1 MSDQVAVDVAEQE
14 SLPPELQDFAN
25 ARGRPAAFLFH
36 SDSLMRWHVGQLDD
50 ALDGRKFEE
59 LDLVIHSGGGLAHSA
74 YQIVELLRLHT
85 DRLNACVPFWAKSAA
100 TLLSIGAD
108 KIVLGERAE
117 LGPLD
122 VQMYEEKQ
130 AGRGERTSALN
141 PFKTLEQ
148 LQNFSVDALSSAM
161 GFIVDVYGM
170 SYDDSLRHA
179 VSFVEATTGPLVSRL
194 DPEKLGE
201 YNRELSVAVEYGT
214 RLLNRYSD
222 RDAQGARR
230 LAEHLV
236 FGYPSHEFIIDH
248 RELQDLGLNVEL
260 FGETERQAAKCLF
273 RVIPE
278 LAESI
283 ICLVEPAAVAADD
296 AGQNGA
302 EDATGLDEAVVQASQ
317 VKDGGDAGG
326 SQ

>member
-1 MSDQVAVDVAEQE
+1 MANSTSMASTK
-14 SLPPELQDFAN
+14 SLPVELQDFAN
-25 ARGRPAAFLFH
+25 ARGRPAAFLLH
-36 SDSLMRWHVGQLDD
+36 SDNLMRWHVGQLDD

-148 LQNFSVDALSSAM
+148 LQNFSIDALSSAM
-161 GFIVDVYGM
+161 GFIVDVYEM

-179 VSFVEATTGPLVSRL
+179 VAFVEATTGPLVSRL

-214 RLLNRYSD
+214 RLLTRYGGHGGPS
-222 RDAQGARR
+222 ARK

-236 FGYPSHEFIIDH
+236 FGYPSHEYIIDY
-248 RELQDLGLNVEL
+248 RELQDLGLDVEL
-260 FGETERQAAKCLF
+260 FGEAERPAAKSLF
-273 RVIPE
+273 NVIPNLE
-278 LAESI
+278 EPI
-283 ICLVEPAAVAADD
+283 ICLVEPTPPATD
-296 AGQNGA
+296 AGETANGS
-302 EDATGLDEAVVQASQ
+302 EDAAEIDEAVVEASK
-317 VKDGGDAGG
+317 VESGGDGK
-326 SQ
+326 

>member
-1 MSDQVAVDVAEQE
+1 MAMSDITTPDMANEKP
-14 SLPPELQDFAN
+14 LPPELQDFVD

-36 SDSLMRWHVGQLDD
+36 SDTLWRWHVGLVDD

-59 LDLVIHSGGGLAHSA
+59 LDLVIHSGGGWVHSA

-85 DRLNACVPFWAKSAA
+85 ERLNACVPFWAKSAA

-148 LQNFSVDALSSAM
+148 LQNFSLDALSSAM

-179 VSFVEATTGPLVSRL
+179 VAFVEATTGPLVGRL

-201 YNRELSVAVEYGT
+201 YNRELTVAVEYGT
-214 RLLNRYSD
+214 RLLSRYGGHD
-222 RDAQGARR
+222 KHAAKR
-230 LAEHLV
+230 LAEQLV
-236 FGYPSHEFIIDH
+236 FGYPSHDYIIDY
-248 RELQDLGLNVEL
+248 RELEDLGLDVEL
-260 FGETERQAAKCLF
+260 FGEAEIAPAKCLHN
-273 RVIPE
+273 VIPQLE
-278 LAESI
+278 DPI
-283 ICLVEPAAVAADD
+283 ICLVEPTTVPQGNGD
-296 AGQNGA
+296 ASVGPDSL
-302 EDATGLDEAVVQASQ
+302 EIEEAVTQA
-317 VKDGGDAGG
+317 VPAENGGDG
-326 SQ
+326 Q

>member
-1 MSDQVAVDVAEQE
+1 MADQAPQNHPANE
-14 SLPPELQDFAN
+14 SLPAELQDFSD

-36 SDSLMRWHVGQLDD
+36 SDNLMRWHVGRLDD
-50 ALDGRKFEE
+50 ALDGRHFDE

-85 DRLNACVPFWAKSAA
+85 DCLNACVPFWAKSAA

-161 GFIVDVYGM
+161 GFIVDVYEM
-170 SYDDSLRHA
+170 SYDESLRHA
-179 VSFVEATTGPLVSRL
+179 VAFVEATTGPLVSRL

-214 RLLNRYSD
+214 RLLSRYGGHNAPS
-222 RDAQGARR
+222 ARK

-236 FGYPSHEFIIDH
+236 FGYPSHEYIIDY
-248 RELQDLGLNVEL
+248 RELQDLGLDVEL
-260 FGETERQAAKCLF
+260 FGEAERPAAKSLLN
-273 RVIPE
+273 VIPTIDE
-278 LAESI
+278 PI
-283 ICLVEPAAVAADD
+283 ICLVEPTSTALDAELASNGADD
-296 AGQNGA
+296 AVGI
-302 EDATGLDEAVVQASQ
+302 DEAVVEASK
-317 VKDGGDAGG
+317 VESGGDGE
-326 SQ
+326 

>member
-1 MSDQVAVDVAEQE
+1 MSDQDVAEIADQGTVP
-14 SLPPELQDFAN
+14 SELQDFAD

-36 SDSLMRWHVGQLDD
+36 SDNLMRWHVGQLDD
-50 ALDGRKFEE
+50 ALDGRAFEE

-148 LQNFSVDALSSAM
+148 LQNFSIDALSSAM
-161 GFIVDVYGM
+161 GFMVDVYGM

-179 VSFVEATTGPLVSRL
+179 VAFVEATTGPLVGRL

-214 RLLNRYSD
+214 RLLTRYSD
-222 RDAQGARR
+222 RESPDARR

-236 FGYPSHEFIIDH
+236 FGYPSHEYIIDH

-260 FGETERQAAKCLF
+260 FGEAERPAAKCLF
-273 RVIPE
+273 NVIPE
-278 LAESI
+278 LSEPI
-283 ICLVEPAAVAADD
+283 ICLVEPKPAPAEAGAQNGSDDGAGIDEALVHATKIEGGGGADD
-296 AGQNGA
+296 
-302 EDATGLDEAVVQASQ
+302 S
-317 VKDGGDAGG
+317 K
-326 SQ
+326 

>member
-1 MSDQVAVDVAEQE
+1 MDDEYSEANSAAPVPV
-14 SLPPELQDFAN
+14 ELQDFVN
-25 ARGRPAAFLFH
+25 ARGRPAVFLLH
-36 SDSLMRWHVGQLDD
+36 SDSLMRWHVSQVDD

-85 DRLNACVPFWAKSAA
+85 QRLNACVPFWAKSAA

-148 LQNFSVDALSSAM
+148 LQNFSIDALSSAM

-179 VSFVEATTGPLVSRL
+179 VAFVEATTGPLVSRL

-201 YNRELSVAVEYGT
+201 YNRELSVAVEYGS
-214 RLLNRYSD
+214 RLLLRYGGLDPGS
-222 RDAQGARR
+222 ARS
-230 LAEHLV
+230 LAERLV
-236 FGYPSHEFIIDH
+236 FGYPSHEYIIDY
-248 RELQDLGLNVEL
+248 RELQDLGLEVEL
-260 FGETERQAAKCLF
+260 FGEQERPAAKCLF
-273 RVIPE
+273 NVIPNLE
-278 LAESI
+278 QPI
-283 ICLVEPAAVAADD
+283 ICLVEPLSIPDD
-296 AGQNGA
+296 
-302 EDATGLDEAVVQASQ
+302 
-317 VKDGGDAGG
+317 GG
-326 SQ
+326 SQNGSEPGFDQEVIQAGQIEAEDTSA

>member
-1 MSDQVAVDVAEQE
+1 MSDITSPEMATETP
-14 SLPPELQDFAN
+14 LPSELQDFVD
-25 ARGRPAAFLFH
+25 ARGKPAAFLFH
-36 SDSLMRWHVGQLDD
+36 SDTLWRWHVGELDD

-59 LDLVIHSGGGLAHSA
+59 LDLVIHSGGGWVHSA

-148 LQNFSVDALSSAM
+148 LQNFSVEALSSAM
-161 GFIVDVYGM
+161 GYIVDFYGM

-179 VSFVEATTGPLVSRL
+179 VAFVEATTGPLVSRL

-201 YNRELSVAVEYGT
+201 YNRELTVAVEYGT
-214 RLLNRYSD
+214 RLLLRYSGRD
-222 RDAQGARR
+222 RQEAKR
-230 LAEHLV
+230 LAEQLV
-236 FGYPSHEFIIDH
+236 YGYPSHDFIIDH
-248 RELQDLGLNVEL
+248 RELADLGLEVEL
-260 FGETERQAAKCLF
+260 FGEPERAAAKCLHN
-273 RVIPE
+273 VIPD
-278 LAESI
+278 LGDSI
-283 ICLVEPAAVAADD
+283 ICLIEPNQQAAGAET
-296 AGQNGA
+296 NGA
-302 EDATGLDEAVVQASQ
+302 DGSGEIKDAIIQSSHGGED
-317 VKDGGDAGG
+317 K
-326 SQ
+326 

>member
-1 MSDQVAVDVAEQE
+1 MSDITTPEMAHEA
-14 SLPPELQDFAN
+14 SLPPELQEFVD

-36 SDSLMRWHVGQLDD
+36 ADTLWRWHVGQLDD

-59 LDLVIHSGGGLAHSA
+59 LDLVIHSGGGWVHSA

-85 DRLNACVPFWAKSAA
+85 DCLNACVPFWAKSAA

-179 VSFVEATTGPLVSRL
+179 VAFVEATTGPLVGRL

-201 YNRELSVAVEYGT
+201 YNRELTVAVEYGT
-214 RLLNRYSD
+214 RLLSRYGNRD
-222 RDAQGARR
+222 RQSARR
-230 LAEHLV
+230 LAEQLV
-236 FGYPSHEFIIDH
+236 FGYPSHDYIIDH
-248 RELQDLGLNVEL
+248 RELEDLGLDVEL
-260 FGETERQAAKCLF
+260 FGEAERPAAKCLHN
-273 RVIPE
+273 VIVQIDDP
-278 LAESI
+278 I
-283 ICLVEPAAVAADD
+283 ICLVEPTPVAPSDAMPAAGTDDTELEAVAQA
-296 AGQNGA
+296 AENG
-302 EDATGLDEAVVQASQ
+302 GEAQ
-317 VKDGGDAGG
+317 
-326 SQ
+326 